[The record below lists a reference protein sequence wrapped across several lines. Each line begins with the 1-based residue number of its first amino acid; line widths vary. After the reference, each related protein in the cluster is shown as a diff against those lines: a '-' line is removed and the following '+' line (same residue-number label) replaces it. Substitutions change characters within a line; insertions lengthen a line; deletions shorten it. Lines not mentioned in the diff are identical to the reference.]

1 MREARGARVW
11 LSIATVLVLWASAFA
26 GIKAGLTAYG
36 PGQVALLRFGTA
48 SLVLVAYATAVR
60 MRLPARQDL
69 PRLALA
75 GITGI
80 TIYHV
85 ALNFGEMSVSAG
97 AASLLIAA
105 GPVFTALLSV
115 AFLGERLRWL
125 GWVGIGVSFAGV
137 ALISFGEGGGFAFEP
152 GALLILLS
160 AVSTSIYFIV
170 SKEPLTRYSAIEMTS
185 YAIWLGTLPMLV
197 FLPGLLRQLPEAP
210 ASATIAVIYL
220 GVFPGAIAYVLW
232 SYALAR
238 MPASLLATF
247 LYISPA
253 LAIAIAW
260 MWIGEVPTLITLV
273 GGTLA
278 VAGVIVVNTLGSG
291 GTQRE
296 ARLEGAAEEPG
307 P

>member
-48 SLVLVAYATAVR
+48 SFVLAVYATVVR

-69 PRLALA
+69 PRLILA

-85 ALNFGEMSVSAG
+85 ALNYGETAVSAG
-97 AASLLIAA
+97 AAALLIAA

-125 GWVGIGVSFAGV
+125 GWVGISVSFAGV
-137 ALISFGEGGGFAFEP
+137 ALISFGQGGGFSFEP
-152 GALLILLS
+152 AALLVLLA
-160 AVSTSIYFIV
+160 AVSTSVYFIV
-170 SKEPLTRYSAIEMTS
+170 SKEPLTRYSALEMTS
-185 YAIWLGTLPMLV
+185 YAIWLGTIPMLV
-197 FLPGLLRQLPEAP
+197 FLPGLVTQAAVAP
-210 ASATIAVIYL
+210 VPATLAVIYL

-238 MPASLLATF
+238 MPASLLSTF
-247 LYISPA
+247 LYLSPA
-253 LAIAIAW
+253 LAILIAW
-260 MWIGEVPTLITLV
+260 IWIGEVPELLTLV
-273 GGTLA
+273 GGALA
-278 VAGVIVVNTLGSG
+278 VAGVVVVNTIGSG
-291 GTQRE
+291 NGKRE
-296 ARLEGAAEEPG
+296 ARLEGVTEEPG